1 MPERSRKPYA
11 KPDIVRVDLVE
22 DEIALATCKT
32 MTPQTKVKGSTPGG
46 CKAKNCKDNG
56 TS

>member
-1 MPERSRKPYA
+1 MPEQPRKHYA
-11 KPDIVRVDLVE
+11 KPEITRVDLVE

-32 MTPQTKVKGSTPGG
+32 MTPQTTAKGSAPGG